1 MDRSGACS
9 SGAVEYAHYKSR
21 QPDRLTL
28 MLTLQASAARTV
40 MAPTKNILSLLIA
53 CHVISATPLSQAFA
67 SEADP
72 LLGAWRYRNET
83 GKVVSMV
90 LVHQCEL
97 TVEKKDICHV
107 EVAQFT
113 PGQAPGYKRIIM
125 HLAITRES
133 LKASVVDRP
142 PRPLSFYPEGY
153 EEALNAGRKRAERYG
168 PEVCD
173 RKLSDCLVQLKAQ

>member
-1 MDRSGACS
+1 MFERTAK
-9 SGAVEYAHYKSR
+9 APAHR
-21 QPDRLTL
+21 I
-28 MLTLQASAARTV
+28 V
-40 MAPTKNILSLLIA
+40 MALTKNILSLLIA

-83 GKVVSMV
+83 GKVVPMV

-97 TVEKKDICHV
+97 TVDKKDICHV

-113 PGQAPGYKRIIM
+113 SGQAPGYKRIIM

-142 PRPLSFYPEGY
+142 PNPLSFYPEGY
-153 EEALNAGRKRAERYG
+153 EEALNAWRKRAERNG
-168 PEVCD
+168 PEICE
-173 RKLSDCLVQLKAQ
+173 RRLSDCLVQLKAQ

>member
-1 MDRSGACS
+1 
-9 SGAVEYAHYKSR
+9 
-21 QPDRLTL
+21 
-28 MLTLQASAARTV
+28 
-40 MAPTKNILSLLIA
+40 MALTKNILSLLIA
-53 CHVISATPLSQAFA
+53 CNVISATPLSQAFA

-90 LVHQCEL
+90 LVHQCER
-97 TVEKKDICHV
+97 TAAKKDICHV

-113 PGQAPGYKRIIM
+113 SGQAPGYKRIIM

-153 EEALNAGRKRAERYG
+153 EQALNAWRKRAERNG

-173 RKLSDCLVQLKAQ
+173 RKLSDCLVRLKAQ